1 MAVIE
6 FTKVKGK
13 EVKPNQE
20 INLEEFIAIKGIK
33 ALGNQLTADKLKSI
47 NTLTSLAFEE
57 PEPIAPEEIEVVE
70 EESVD
75 ENEKPVTVTLNLMKV
90 KLKPKMMDKSLYFN

>member
-1 MAVIE
+1 MAEIE

-75 ENEKPVTVTLNLMKV
+75 ENEKPVTVTLNPDEGETKTEDDGQIPL
-90 KLKPKMMDKSLYFN
+90 F